1 MALRPD
7 IHEMHNL
14 SQEIYE
20 PGRWKLLL
28 KRSEMMDALL
38 LHEYLFLTAKKT
50 GRISSV

>member
-1 MALRPD
+1 MALWPD
-7 IHEMHNL
+7 IHKMHSL

-20 PGRWKLLL
+20 PVRWKPLL
-28 KRSEMMDALL
+28 KRSEMMDVLL